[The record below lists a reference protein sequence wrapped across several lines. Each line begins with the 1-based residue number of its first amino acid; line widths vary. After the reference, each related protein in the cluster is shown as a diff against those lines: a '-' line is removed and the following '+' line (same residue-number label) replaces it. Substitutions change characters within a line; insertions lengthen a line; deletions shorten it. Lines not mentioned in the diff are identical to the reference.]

1 MLDEVDGGEPKPDKG
16 GAEAQERP
24 RRRSRPT
31 RPFPAASFEEALS
44 FARELFTVGSGRP
57 VRRLTLFDHLGK
69 APESGASRMLITN
82 ANRYGLISGGY
93 TAEQL
98 ELTADGV
105 RAVDENVSKRELART
120 RVKLA
125 IEGIEP
131 FKQLYDRFKNSRLPA
146 RAVLIDALK
155 EFSVPGEFLEECV
168 DTFIVNLRFVGLLQT
183 LSGADRIVTIDH
195 LLDNVPA
202 TTAGASPLD
211 ILAISPIVTPFRSD
225 RRDLI
230 TQEDA
235 DFQTSCFYITP
246 IGDEV
251 SEQRKHS
258 DLFLG
263 NIVEPALATF
273 GLKVVRA
280 DAIDKPGMITRQVIE
295 YLLRSRLVIADL
307 SYHNPNVFY
316 ELALRHATRLPIV
329 QIIRA
334 GDPIPF
340 DVHQMRTIVIDNR
353 DIYSLVPKIETYR
366 SEIASQVRRALETE
380 SEIDTPIST
389 YFPNFRVNL
398 QQ

>member
-1 MLDEVDGGEPKPDKG
+1 MIR
-16 GAEAQERP
+16 A

-329 QIIRA
+329 
-334 GDPIPF
+334 
-340 DVHQMRTIVIDNR
+340 
-353 DIYSLVPKIETYR
+353 
-366 SEIASQVRRALETE
+366 
-380 SEIDTPIST
+380 
-389 YFPNFRVNL
+389 
-398 QQ
+398 